1 MRPIPDQDHIDW
13 EARAREVR
21 VGMRRADVERLL
33 PAYWRPP
40 EDGED
45 SRRFMLIT
53 MGTGGGQGVRYHVS
67 ENVEASVS
75 YDYTGVPRDAN
86 GTATNHS
93 SPENRVT
100 APVQIVRSK
109 LLFDATP
116 LLSQ

>member
-1 MRPIPDQDHIDW
+1 
-13 EARAREVR
+13 
-21 VGMRRADVERLL
+21 MRRADVERLL
-33 PAYWRPP
+33 PSYWRLP

-45 SRRFMLIT
+45 SRRFMVVT

-75 YDYTGVPRDAN
+75 YDYTGVPRDAK
-86 GTATNHS
+86 GTATDYT
-93 SPENRVT
+93 SPENKVT

-109 LLFDATP
+109 MVFGATP